1 MLQWLSE
8 TFNDRLLDIFNSFKE
23 VDRIVDAN
31 KCLHDLLHGDC
42 GKSAIFGE
50 DVSEVF
56 SELSIEPRLFF
67 ALDFIDLGDIEI
79 DANPFVSQIDD
90 SDGVL
95 SNVILGAGCEENGTA
110 SGLYVD
116 DIVSRLPKFKDERK
130 VFEAEVWEEQEV
142 RHANVS
148 FDVGFVDDLPVLG
161 NQEGAL
167 CLECQDERA
176 RGILAS

>member
-1 MLQWLSE
+1 M
-8 TFNDRLLDIFNSFKE
+8 
-23 VDRIVDAN
+23 
-31 KCLHDLLHGDC
+31 
-42 GKSAIFGE
+42 
-50 DVSEVF
+50 
-56 SELSIEPRLFF
+56 FF

-79 DANPFVSQIDD
+79 DANPFVSQVDD

-95 SNVILGAGCEENGTA
+95 SNVILGTGCKENGTA

-116 DIVSRLPKFKDERK
+116 NIVSRLPKFKDERK
-130 VFEAEVWEEQEV
+130 VFKAEVWEEQEV

-148 FDVGFVDDLPVLG
+148 FDVGFVEDLPILG

>member
-1 MLQWLSE
+1 M
-8 TFNDRLLDIFNSFKE
+8 
-23 VDRIVDAN
+23 
-31 KCLHDLLHGDC
+31 
-42 GKSAIFGE
+42 
-50 DVSEVF
+50 
-56 SELSIEPRLFF
+56 FF
-67 ALDFIDLGDIEI
+67 ALDFIDLGDIEV

-148 FDVGFVDDLPVLG
+148 FDVGFVEDLPILG